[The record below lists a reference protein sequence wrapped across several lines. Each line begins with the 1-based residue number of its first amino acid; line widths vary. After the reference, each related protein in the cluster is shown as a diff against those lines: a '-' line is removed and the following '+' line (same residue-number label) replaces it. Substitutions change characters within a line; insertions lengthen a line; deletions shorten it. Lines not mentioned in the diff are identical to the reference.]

1 MRDYVA
7 TFHTHLSAL
16 MTDRN
21 LKGAGVQARM
31 MPVFRKLSS
40 SCGTCVVYA
49 APGPCLERMDE
60 DVDGAEDAPSFLSQ
74 KDYSSCSSMMAA
86 ISRAVA
92 LSSWLLRPPML
103 SISSMSFF
111 ATAFRDS

>member
-21 LKGAGVQARM
+21 LKGAGIQARM

-40 SCGTCVVYA
+40 SCGTCIVYA
-49 APGPCLERMDE
+49 AQGPCLEQMDE
-60 DVDGAEDAPSFLSQ
+60 DVERVYEIVGEEM
-74 KDYSSCSSMMAA
+74 Y
-86 ISRAVA
+86 R
-92 LSSWLLRPPML
+92 LLRENE
-103 SISSMSFF
+103 
-111 ATAFRDS
+111 